1 MLLSTNFIWKIV
13 NAIKDIPIDIVNNV
27 INILIAKWKS
37 VVDVLIAV

>member
-1 MLLSTNFIWKIV
+1 V